1 MEYLF
6 SKLPKV
12 WKLETPSD
20 RHWAVLVAGS
30 TACVPWWE
38 ITCYRS
44 PRVHHCARCTHKSG
58 ILFWEEK
65 NFLFVGYFTEWDDV
79 GMSWVLL
86 VEKRNLYSPFS
97 DTWHVGP
104 PQVGRHLA
112 HPPRTLLLHFCQ
124 TDSHCTCGCPLWACG
139 GVTCKMSLPAVT
151 SPKAQWLT
159 PKLMALPPAGED
171 GDDHECINMP
181 PKIKMTKLHKTLNTC
196 KI

>member
-1 MEYLF
+1 MPVLISAAGLRWCWWCRLCFMAGNYLL
-6 SKLPKV
+6 SL
-12 WKLETPSD
+12 TPSSPL
-20 RHWAVLVAGS
+20 RTVHAQIWYSILGRISFLLVIS
-30 TACVPWWE
+30 E
-38 ITCYRS
+38 
-44 PRVHHCARCTHKSG
+44 SG
-58 ILFWEEK
+58 MMWVW
-65 NFLFVGYFTEWDDV
+65 VG
-79 GMSWVLL
+79 VLL

-112 HPPRTLLLHFCQ
+112 HPPHTLLLHFCR